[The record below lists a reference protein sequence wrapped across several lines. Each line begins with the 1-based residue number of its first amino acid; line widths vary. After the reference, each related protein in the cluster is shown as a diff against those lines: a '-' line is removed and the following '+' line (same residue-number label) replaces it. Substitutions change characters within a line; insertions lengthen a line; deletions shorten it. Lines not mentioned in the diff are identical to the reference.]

1 SVSAADGWVVPNR
14 GDGTLGPDHRSDA
27 LLNASRLA
35 AGDLNGDGVTDL
47 VVFPSP
53 LPIGAA
59 PHFALLLGHKDALG
73 HGDGTFQP
81 PRDITTT
88 LDAAGPQSAVSFYGV
103 VADFNHDGKPDV
115 AVFATNSL
123 VFQVFLGT
131 GNADQPFAAP
141 VDKDLPESLRAVAAG
156 DLDGDGRADLVI
168 GGTTSGNIHT
178 LIADPAHPGSFT
190 RGPSAFANTD

>member
-1 SVSAADGWVVPNR
+1 
-14 GDGTLGPDHRSDA
+14 
-27 LLNASRLA
+27 
-35 AGDLNGDGVTDL
+35 
-47 VVFPSP
+47 
-53 LPIGAA
+53 
-59 PHFALLLGHKDALG
+59 HKDALG

-131 GNADQPFAAP
+131 GNADQPFATP
-141 VDKDLPESLRAVAAG
+141 GDNDLPESLPAVAAG

-168 GGTTSGNIHT
+168 GGTTSGNSHT

-190 RGPSAFANTD
+190 RGPSAFANTDPAKASTQIIGIVVADAGNVNGLGLPDHHLDVAVVASP